1 MNLNL
6 FLIIII
12 ALIIIFCIMLYN
24 GLRILLIVEKE
35 KGIVKYEFKA
45 TMLKITIFKRMGTEG
60 IFDSTEDSTNSE
72 DEEEETSGEDSKPE
86 DETGL
91 REKYEN
97 IKPLLYELK
106 KSKEELKIFLN
117 SILKTIDLKRLEGNL
132 ILGLSDNTSTI
143 KIASWIW
150 SIGAIVNSEKSRLLT
165 VEPKFTERV
174 VDFEGKVE
182 LKINLLLLLIYSLI
196 LLTKKNIR
204 ELIRELY
211 NQKESKEESV
221 QWIGSSRA

>member
-1 MNLNL
+1 
-6 FLIIII
+6 
-12 ALIIIFCIMLYN
+12 
-24 GLRILLIVEKE
+24 
-35 KGIVKYEFKA
+35 
-45 TMLKITIFKRMGTEG
+45 MGTEG
-60 IFDSTEDSTNSE
+60 IVDSAEDSTNSE

-221 QWIGSSRA
+221 Q